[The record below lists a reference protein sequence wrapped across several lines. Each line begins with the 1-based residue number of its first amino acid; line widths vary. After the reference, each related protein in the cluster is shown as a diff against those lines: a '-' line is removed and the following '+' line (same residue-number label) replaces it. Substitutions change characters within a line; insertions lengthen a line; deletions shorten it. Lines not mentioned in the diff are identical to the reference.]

1 MTENDSTKTIC
12 LFNDVISA
20 CLVRD
25 WVVGCI
31 QATRMDFFGVGTAH
45 LTVERAWHNIIPRC
59 FHLNLYLPPSIKFN
73 PIMLATTVL
82 LWTLLIRLT
91 PYMVIMWIWWTLFV
105 DNDRDRDAAR
115 FILGLIGL
123 FMLGWWI
130 SGMLFFSLGKDRTKQ
145 EATLLYLPM
154 NCGDC
159 WHWISIWN

>member
-20 CLVRD
+20 CLVRN

-31 QATRMDFFGVGTAH
+31 QATRMDISGVGTI
-45 LTVERAWHNIIPRC
+45 ERPCHYLYSRC
-59 FHLNLYLPPSIKFN
+59 VHLNLYLPPSIKFN
-73 PIMLATTVL
+73 LIMLATTVL
-82 LWTLLIRLT
+82 LWTFLIFLT
-91 PYMVIMWIWWTLFV
+91 PYMVIMRIWWTLFV

-130 SGMLFFSLGKDRTKQ
+130 SGMLFFLQGKDNTKQ